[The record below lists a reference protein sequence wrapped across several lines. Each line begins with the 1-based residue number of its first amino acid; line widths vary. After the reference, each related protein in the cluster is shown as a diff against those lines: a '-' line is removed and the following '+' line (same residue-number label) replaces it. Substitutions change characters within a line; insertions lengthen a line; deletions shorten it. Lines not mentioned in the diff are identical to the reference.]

1 MDFKSGIIIYAICI
15 GVILG
20 TAIIA
25 SSVESY
31 KKTTK
36 YKNISEEYKSTISEK
51 NDYIYELNEKLIMQN
66 IEVEN
71 YKDSIVLY
79 KDSINSLINKFD
91 SINEEL
97 QVNKIKIERI
107 REYNRIA
114 AQGNNIKFLRGWINR
129 VIE

>member
-31 KKTTK
+31 KKITK

-51 NDYIYELNEKLIMQN
+51 NNYIYELNEKLIIQN
-66 IEVEN
+66 IEIEN
-71 YKDSIVLY
+71 YKDSIVIY
-79 KDSINSLINKFD
+79 KDSINSLINEFD

-97 QVNKIKIERI
+97 QINKIKIERI
-107 REYNRIA
+107 REYNKIA

-129 VIE
+129 VIN